1 VSAVAPKLALSTG
14 VLIMAQR
21 QTALIAKQAAC
32 LDVLCKG
39 RFRLG
44 IGIGWN
50 EVEFTGL
57 NENFRNRGRRSEE
70 QVAVMRALWKEE
82 HVTFKG
88 KYHTID
94 DAGINP
100 RPATGNLPVWYGGH
114 HENTLPRIA
123 KWGDG
128 WIMNNFLP
136 DQTALNII
144 GELRGMIE
152 AEGRDPSRVGIE
164 VWTSCGKG
172 GEADRRAEAMFWK
185 AAGVTHLCLRS
196 LAQGRS
202 GATFK

>member
-1 VSAVAPKLALSTG
+1 
-14 VLIMAQR
+14 MAQR

-82 HVTFKG
+82 HVTLKG

-100 RPATGNLPVWYGGH
+100 RPASGYLLVWYGGH

-123 KWGDG
+123 K
-128 WIMNNFLP
+128 
-136 DQTALNII
+136 
-144 GELRGMIE
+144 
-152 AEGRDPSRVGIE
+152 
-164 VWTSCGKG
+164 
-172 GEADRRAEAMFWK
+172 
-185 AAGVTHLCLRS
+185 
-196 LAQGRS
+196 
-202 GATFK
+202 